1 MQKNQY
7 SDRTPRGV
15 EKEVQTISIVVPA
28 YNETEVLPEFH
39 RRLTKVILDMNVHA
53 EIVYVNDGSTDKTSH
68 VLHDLWKNDDRV
80 VVLELSRN
88 FGKEIALTA
97 GIDHA
102 TGDAVVVIDADL
114 QDPPEVIPKLF
125 EQWQAGYDIV
135 YAQRSE
141 RLGESLAKKTTAS
154 IFYRLIQHVGRVKI
168 PKDTGDFRLLSRR
181 AVDAL
186 IQLRETH
193 RFMKGLFSW
202 IGFPQIAILYSR
214 DRRFAGTTK
223 WNYWKLWNFAIEG
236 ITSFTVAPLKIATYV
251 GSIAAIIAF
260 LYGLY
265 ISVRTLLLGRDVPGY
280 ASLMVAIL
288 FIGGIQLIAM
298 GFIGEYLGRVFN
310 ETKGRPLYFIYRHL
324 RAAEFARHKE
334 ESSIEHATSE

>member
-1 MQKNQY
+1 MQENQY
-7 SDRTPRGV
+7 SHRTPKDIG
-15 EKEVQTISIVVPA
+15 EEVKTISIVVPA
-28 YNETEVLPEFH
+28 YNEREVLPEFH
-39 RRLTKVILDMNVHA
+39 RRLTKVILGMHVYA
-53 EIVYVNDGSTDKTSH
+53 EIIYVNDGSTDNTSR
-68 VLHDLWKNDDRV
+68 VLQDLWRDDNRV

-102 TGDAVVVIDADL
+102 VGDVVVVIDADL

-125 EQWQAGYDIV
+125 EKWQAGYDIV

-141 RLGESLAKKTTAS
+141 RSGESWVKKTTAS
-154 IFYRLIQHVGRVKI
+154 IFYRLIQHVGRVEI

-186 IQLRETH
+186 MQLRETH

-202 IGFPQIAILYSR
+202 IGFPQAAILYSR
-214 DRRFAGTTK
+214 DPRYAGTTK

-236 ITSFTVAPLKIATYV
+236 VTSFTVTPLKIATYIGTITAV
-251 GSIAAIIAF
+251 GAF
-260 LYGLY
+260 LYGLQ
-265 ISVRTLLLGRDVPGY
+265 IIVTTLWLGRDVPGY

-288 FIGGIQLIAM
+288 FIGGIQLIGL

-324 RAAEFARHKE
+324 RATESTRHKE
-334 ESSIEHATSE
+334 ETGMEPVSPE